1 MTKSNIT
8 LIVGIILVLLVVM
21 FGSRFVKTIPAGHV
35 GVATL
40 FGEIV
45 DDSYGSGL
53 HFPVNPLYDWFLY
66 DIRED
71 TITERANVP
80 SQDQLQTSIDVSVRF
95 SINETL
101 APVTYQQFGT
111 KETIV
116 QKQLIPALRSI
127 LRETGKTIPR
137 AEDFFLEQTQELLQQ
152 TLITDLRA
160 DLEPKGL
167 NIDSIL
173 IRSITLPPFIM
184 KAIESKKEREQEVE
198 KQKAELE
205 RFRTE
210 QQQKIAQASAEREA
224 AEEQAQKVKVLADA
238 QAYEI
243 KKLNEAI
250 AQNPAYLQLQALDAL
265 KEISANPSTKIYFI
279 NSDSPQPLPLMNI
292 GDVLQSQPAP

>member
-8 LIVGIILVLLVVM
+8 LIIGIIIVSLIVM
-21 FGSRFVKTIPAGHV
+21 FGSRFVKTIEAGHV

-40 FGEIV
+40 FGEV
-45 DDSYGSGL
+45 VREPYESGL

-71 TITERANVP
+71 TITESANVP
-80 SQDQLQTSIDVSVRF
+80 SQDQLQTTIDVSVRF
-95 SINETL
+95 SINEAL
-101 APVTYQQFGT
+101 APVTFQQFGT
-111 KETIV
+111 KQTLVE
-116 QKQLIPALRSI
+116 KQLVPALRST
-127 LRETGKTIPR
+127 LREAGKTIPR
-137 AEDFFLEQTQELLQQ
+137 AEDFFLEATQTALQQ
-152 TLITDLRA
+152 NLIDALRT

-167 NIDSIL
+167 NIDRVL
-173 IRSITLPPFIM
+173 IRSISLPPFIM
-184 KAIESKKEREQEVE
+184 KAIEAKKEREQEVE

-224 AEEQAQKVKVLADA
+224 AEEQARRIKVLAEA

-243 KKLNEAI
+243 RQLNEAI
-250 AQNPAYLQLQALDAL
+250 AQNPAYLQLKALDAL
-265 KEISANPSTKIYFI
+265 KEISKDPSSKLYFL

-292 GDVLQSQPAP
+292 GDALK